1 MLEAQ
6 NIEYSN
12 HNKRWSIE
20 DYNILDNNI
29 KNLKELN
36 SIEIE
41 IIAKTLK
48 RTYGSIKHKILSLY
62 IEKEYDYYNNNDKIY
77 KKYIFLEKEEID
89 NHILN
94 RFTKKDKKIYYL
106 MQLSIIINKT
116 KIKEKEK
123 VNKLIDDITN
133 LL

>member
-1 MLEAQ
+1 MLR
-6 NIEYSN
+6 EYSN

-20 DYNILDNNI
+20 EYNILDNNI
-29 KNLKELN
+29 KNLKKIN

-41 IIAKTLK
+41 KIAKTLK
-48 RTYGSIKHKILSLY
+48 RTYDSIKYKILSLY
-62 IEKEYDYYNNNDKIY
+62 IEKEYDYLNNNDKIY
-77 KKYIFLEKEEID
+77 KKYVFLEKEEID

-94 RFTKKDKKIYYL
+94 RFTKKEKKNYYL
-106 MQLSIIINKT
+106 MRISIIINNS

-123 VNKLIDDITN
+123 VNKLIDNITK